1 MIIICYFTITF
12 FRRPSNAKKRHDAGE
27 AIHLRGT
34 LQLKYQCIRMWW
46 ARLLLLLSM
55 CEVGGSLSWT
65 CTADVLAVHSNEK
78 WSCLQHEDLE
88 WFPAAVFVC
97 EALHFFFFSFSKV
110 LLQAQSTCHFP
121 HGGWRRRALIRKI
134 MVAFLIL
141 SSKCF
146 LTGCRAVLLTKFSLF
161 QLTSL
166 ILTPRLWYPC

>member
-27 AIHLRGT
+27 AIHMRGT

-55 CEVGGSLSWT
+55 CEVGGSADGWCT
-65 CTADVLAVHSNEK
+65 CSTLK
-78 WSCLQHEDLE
+78 WKVVMPATWRLGVVPSCC
-88 WFPAAVFVC
+88 VC
-97 EALHFFFFSFSKV
+97 MWSTSFFFFSFSKV

>member
-1 MIIICYFTITF
+1 MQRKGTMPVKPFTW
-12 FRRPSNAKKRHDAGE
+12 GE
-27 AIHLRGT
+27 HFSWNINVYVCDEPGCFCCWACARSEGRCHER
-34 LQLKYQCIRMWW
+34 
-46 ARLLLLLSM
+46 ARLMYLQFTQMKSGHACNMKTWSGSQLL
-55 CEVGGSLSWT
+55 
-65 CTADVLAVHSNEK
+65 
-78 WSCLQHEDLE
+78 CLYVKH
-88 WFPAAVFVC
+88 FI
-97 EALHFFFFSFSKV
+97 FFFFFFSKV

>member
-1 MIIICYFTITF
+1 MQRKGTMPVKHSPEGNTSAEISMYTYVMSQAASVVEHVRGRRVAVMNVHGWCTCSTLKWKVVMPATWRLGVVPSCCVCMWSTSF
-12 FRRPSNAKKRHDAGE
+12 F
-27 AIHLRGT
+27 
-34 LQLKYQCIRMWW
+34 
-46 ARLLLLLSM
+46 
-55 CEVGGSLSWT
+55 
-65 CTADVLAVHSNEK
+65 
-78 WSCLQHEDLE
+78 
-88 WFPAAVFVC
+88 
-97 EALHFFFFSFSKV
+97 FSKV

-134 MVAFLIL
+134 VVAFLIL

>member
-1 MIIICYFTITF
+1 MIIICYFTIT
-12 FRRPSNAKKRHDAGE
+12 
-27 AIHLRGT
+27 LRGT
-34 LQLKYQCIRMWW
+34 LQLKYQCIRKWW

-55 CEVGGSLSWT
+55 CEVGGSADGWCT
-65 CTADVLAVHSNEK
+65 CSSLK
-78 WSCLQHEDLE
+78 WKVVMPATWRLGVVPSCC
-88 WFPAAVFVC
+88 VC
-97 EALHFFFFSFSKV
+97 MWSTSFFFFFSKV